1 MRIPFLPG
9 LKALVLLVVSAV
21 LVLGAVDGGSVFL
34 TRMSVP
40 DAARQVGYAAAA
52 AAENQPTTRQTAMVA
67 FGAASEDA
75 RARNISIS
83 TKNFTLYPDGRV
95 TLTARRTAPTL
106 LLHRISALSH
116 LSDVRATVTVTAVPF
131 S

>member
-9 LKALVLLVVSAV
+9 IRATVWLFAATV
-21 LVLGAVDGGSVFL
+21 LVLGAVDAGSVFL

-40 DAARQVGYAAAA
+40 DEARRAGYAAA
-52 AAENQPTTRQTAMVA
+52 TAVEEQEATPQSVRVA
-67 FGAASEDA
+67 FDAAREEA
-75 RARNISIS
+75 RGRNISVS
-83 TKNFTLYPDGRV
+83 TKRFTLYPDGRV

-106 LLHRISALSH
+106 LLHRIPPVSH
-116 LSDVRATVTVTAVPF
+116 WAEVRASVTVTAVPF

>member
-1 MRIPFLPG
+1 MRIATLRG
-9 LKALVLLVVSAV
+9 VILVLAAIFSLVV
-21 LVLGAVDGGSVFL
+21 LVDGGSVFL
-34 TRMSVP
+34 TRMAVP
-40 DAARQVGYAAAA
+40 DEARQAGYAAAA
-52 AAENQPTTRQTAMVA
+52 AVADEEASPQTVRVA
-67 FGAASEDA
+67 FQAARTDA

-83 TKNFTLYPDGRV
+83 TRSFTLYPDGRV